1 MNAKLTLSFNEEV
14 INKAKKYAEENDI
27 SLSRLIE
34 FLLKKVTSTDYKSL
48 EQYPIADWV
57 DLIAEGKAEYQTRRS
72 RKASKN
78 EFFASKK

>member
-34 FLLKKVTSTDYKSL
+34 FL
-48 EQYPIADWV
+48 
-57 DLIAEGKAEYQTRRS
+57 
-72 RKASKN
+72 
-78 EFFASKK
+78 